1 MARFQITAPDGSRYE
16 INAPEG
22 ATEQD
27 AIRFLQGQLGKKSGE
42 KELSWSDVPG
52 QALANTPASAVKFA
66 EGVVYPLTHPVET
79 LTAFRDIG
87 HGLISKIY
95 GAAGG
100 QQDPAQKA
108 KNEAAANALG
118 QFFADRYGSVEG
130 FKKTLAT
137 DPVGVLGDVSMV
149 LSGGAALGSRAPG
162 VIGNAARTAGAVANT
177 IDPLAATGRAI
188 SRSGN
193 LVSDVIGTTTGVGAR
208 PFREAFEAGRTGNQV
223 FAQNMRREVPVG
235 DVVDMAE
242 TAVGQLSR
250 ERSAAYNRDMAATRG
265 GSPRTVDINPVRAA
279 IQQARGETHYS
290 GVPIDQHAAQVLD
303 RINEVVDSFSNI
315 AGPHTPARFDA
326 MKRAIGEIR
335 QRTQQGTLERRV
347 ADSIYNSVRNE
358 ITAQVPEYAA
368 AMRNYAEAS
377 DLLQE
382 MRRTMSI
389 NDRAM
394 PDTTLRKLQS
404 TMRNNVNTNYG
415 ARERLL
421 DELAQRQPNLPAA
434 LAGQALNSWAPRG
447 LARAAG
453 PIEAGLAV
461 AHMNPMLA
469 AGLPLSSPRIMGE
482 ASYGMGRATGAA
494 QNALAQALP
503 APMLNALTPDNAM
516 AAYRELYGIGTAPR
530 ALNEV
535 DVATGEVTPYRGR

>member
-1 MARFQITAPDGSRYE
+1 MAGQQKDAWAEFRTGQSNDPWSEFR
-16 INAPEG
+16 G
-22 ATEQD
+22 A
-27 AIRFLQGQLGKKSGE
+27 GGKS
-42 KELSWSDVPG
+42 LSWSDVPG
-52 QALANTPASAVKFA
+52 QALANTPASAVRFA
-66 EGVVYPLTHPVET
+66 EGVVYPVTHPIET

-87 HGLISKIY
+87 YGLASKIY

-100 QQDPAQKA
+100 QQDPAQKS
-108 KNEAAANALG
+108 KTEAAADALG

-130 FKKTLAT
+130 LKKTLAS

-149 LSGGAALGSRAPG
+149 LSGGSAIGARAPG
-162 VIGNAARTAGAVANT
+162 VVGTAARTAGAVANT

-193 LVSDVIGTTTGVGAR
+193 LLSDVIGTTTGVGAR
-208 PFREAFEAGRTGNQV
+208 PFREAFDAGRNGNQV

-242 TAVGQLSR
+242 NAVGQLSR
-250 ERSAAYNRDMAATRG
+250 ERSAAYNADMAATRA
-265 GSPRTVDINPVRAA
+265 SQNTVDINPVRAA
-279 IQQARGETHYS
+279 IQQAHGDTHFS
-290 GVPIDQHAAQVLD
+290 GVPIDEHAADVLG
-303 RINEVVDSFSNI
+303 RLNTVVDNFANI
-315 AGPHTPARFDA
+315 PGAHTPDRFDA
-326 MKRAIGEIR
+326 MKRAVGEIR

-347 ADSIYNSVRNE
+347 ADQVYNSIRNE

-368 AMRNYAEAS
+368 AMRNYSDAS

-382 MRRTMSI
+382 MRSTMSV

-421 DELAQRQPNLPAA
+421 DELATREPNLPAA
-434 LAGQALNSWAPRG
+434 LAGQALNAWAPRG

-453 PIEAGLAV
+453 PIEAGLAI

-482 ASYGMGRATGAA
+482 ASYGAGRAVGGV
-494 QNALAQALP
+494 QNAMARALP
-503 APMLNALTPDNAM
+503 APVLNSMTPANALT
-516 AAYRELYGIGTAPR
+516 AYRQLYGMGVPPR
-530 ALNEV
+530 AINEV
-535 DVATGEVTPYRGR
+535 DLATGQITPYREQ

>member
-1 MARFQITAPDGSRYE
+1 MARFHITAPDGSKYE
-16 INAPEG
+16 ITAPDG
-22 ATEQD
+22 ASEQD
-27 AIRFLQGQLGKKSGE
+27 AIRFLQGKLGKSSKSGQ
-42 KELSWSDVPG
+42 LSWADVPG
-52 QALANTPASAVKFA
+52 QALANTPESAVKFA
-66 EGVVYPLTHPVET
+66 EGVVYPLTHPIET
-79 LTAFRDIG
+79 MTAFRDIG
-87 HGLISKIY
+87 HGLISKMY

-108 KNEAAANALG
+108 KTEAAANALG
-118 QFFADRYGSVEG
+118 QFFADRYGSVKG
-130 FKKTLAT
+130 FKKTLAS
-137 DPVGVLGDVSMV
+137 DPVGVLADASMV
-149 LSGGAALGSRAPG
+149 LSGGAALGARAPG

-193 LVSDVIGTTTGVGAR
+193 LVSDILGMTTGVGAR
-208 PFREAFEAGRTGNQV
+208 PFREAFDAGRNGNQV
-223 FAQNMRREVPVG
+223 FAQNMRREVPVI
-235 DVVDMAE
+235 DVVDMADN
-242 TAVGQLSR
+242 AVGQLTR
-250 ERSAAYNRDMAATRG
+250 ERSAAYNRDMAATRN
-265 GSPRTVDINPVRAA
+265 GSPRTVDINPIRAA
-279 IQQARGETHYS
+279 LKQARDETHYS

-303 RINEVVDSFSNI
+303 RINEVVDNFANI
-315 AGPHTPARFDA
+315 PGPSTPARFDA

-347 ADSIYNSVRNE
+347 TDNIYNSIRNE

-368 AMRNYAEAS
+368 AMRNYSEAS
-377 DLLQE
+377 DLIEE

-415 ARERLL
+415 AREHLL

-434 LAGQALNSWAPRG
+434 LAGQALNAWAPRG

-453 PIEAGLAV
+453 PIEAGLAI

-482 ASYGMGRATGAA
+482 ASYGMGRAVGGVE
-494 QNALAQALP
+494 NALARSVP
-503 APMLNALTPDNAM
+503 APAFNAMTPDNAL
-516 AAYRELYGIGTAPR
+516 AAYRQLYGIGAAPR

-535 DVATGEVTPYRGR
+535 DVSTGEIRPYQR